1 MEINREID
9 SEINR
14 AINMEIN
21 REINKQ
27 ITMEINREIN
37 RGINREI
44 DMEIN
49 RELNRETMGHGMLPK
64 PPSLQRTQQSPFF
77 ACSTQCIGLRSSLL
91 MSGPAWAV
99 QAT

>member
-9 SEINR
+9 SEINM

-27 ITMEINREIN
+27 ITMEINREI
-37 RGINREI
+37 
-44 DMEIN
+44 
-49 RELNRETMGHGMLPK
+49 NRETMGHGMLPK

-77 ACSTQCIGLRSSLL
+77 ACSTQCIGLRPSLL

>member
-9 SEINR
+9 RGINR
-14 AINMEIN
+14 
-21 REINKQ
+21 Q

-91 MSGPAWAV
+91 MSGPAWAA

>member
-1 MEINREID
+1 METNREID
-9 SEINR
+9 RGINR
-14 AINMEIN
+14 
-21 REINKQ
+21 Q

-37 RGINREI
+37 RVINREI
-44 DMEIN
+44 DMGFN
-49 RELNRETMGHGMLPK
+49 REIKRETMGHGMLPK